1 METKEQKIKRI
12 TSMYYSRQDVQKAIF
27 DFSKNR
33 EICTKYFD
41 SFGKRPDSFQ
51 YLGDFFELVKKGAT
65 SFHCSEELWEDP
77 LQISTDQSKEKL
89 SELRIGWDLLID
101 IDCKWFDYS
110 KLAANAVIKVL
121 ENHKLKN
128 IGVKFSGNKGF
139 HILLPW
145 KSFPK
150 KMKGIETKELFPE
163 VPRKVLEYIKF
174 MSEKELEKIL
184 PEDFYKQFKDVEIKR
199 GIKCTECNEI
209 ANEYELTD
217 FFCENFCQKIQI
229 KEQKKLGVGSNEKF
243 KCPNCNKFF
252 VKEKIIPY
260 YECKKCEKNSKKDP
274 SNFSRTIEIDLYD
287 LMGLDIILV
296 SSRHLFRMPYSLH
309 EKTSLVSVVL
319 DKNEIQ
325 DFQPKDADPLKIKVK
340 NFMPNVKEGEARELL
355 LQALDWYGEN
365 NLSSIGA
372 EKKSFD
378 YKPIKFENLSEKMF
392 PPSIRKILQGI
403 LDGKKRA
410 LFILLNLFRSVGMER
425 DEIEKRIYE
434 WNKKNKVP
442 LKEGYIKSQ
451 LSWSYRN
458 KVVLPPNFDKDYY
471 RGIGII
477 PTDEEMRYKNPV
489 NYISKK
495 NFQFNKA
502 TRNFKKKI

>member
-1 METKEQKIKRI
+1 MESKEQKIKRI
-12 TSMYYSRQDVQKAIF
+12 TSLYYSRPDVQKAIF

-33 EICTKYFD
+33 EICAKYFEG
-41 SFGKRPDSFQ
+41 FGKRPESFQ
-51 YLGDFFELVKKGAT
+51 YLGDFFEMVKRGAT

-77 LQISTDQSKEKL
+77 LQISTDQTREQL
-89 SELRIGWDLLID
+89 AELRIGWDLLID

-128 IGVKFSGNKGF
+128 VGVKFSGNKGF
-139 HILLPW
+139 HIILPW
-145 KSFPK
+145 KTFPK
-150 KMKGIETKELFPE
+150 KLRGIETKELFPE
-163 VPRKVLEYIKF
+163 IPRKIAEYIRF
-174 MSEKELEKIL
+174 CSEKILKESL
-184 PEDFYKQFKDVEIKR
+184 PEDFYQQFKDVKIKK
-199 GIKCTECNEI
+199 GIKCNKCSEI
-209 ANEYELTD
+209 TVEYELTD
-217 FFCENFCQKIQI
+217 FICANSCQKIQI
-229 KEQKKLGVGSNEKF
+229 KEQKKLEVGSNEKF

-252 VKEKIIPY
+252 VKEKIIHY

-274 SNFSRTIEIDLYD
+274 GNFSKSIEIDLFD

-296 SSRHLFRMPYSLH
+296 SPRHLFRMPYSLH

-325 DFQPKDADPLKIKVK
+325 GFQPKDADYLKVKVK
-340 NFMPNVKEGEARELL
+340 NFMPNVKRGEASELL
-355 LQALDWYGEN
+355 LQALDWYGETKP
-365 NLSSIGA
+365 SSET

-378 YKPIKFENLSEKMF
+378 YKPVKIENLSEKMF
-392 PPSIRKILQGI
+392 PPSIKKILQGI

-410 LFILLNLFRSVGMER
+410 LFILLNLFRSLGMDK
-425 DEIEKRIYE
+425 DELEKRIYE

-442 LKEGYIKSQ
+442 LKEGYIKAQ

-458 KVVLPPNFDKDYY
+458 KIVPPPNFDKDYY

-477 PTDEEMRYKNPV
+477 PTEEEMRYKNPI
-489 NYISKK
+489 NYILKK